1 MNYQNLLN
9 DIDNGKSI
17 ISKIENEIQ
26 AIGLKINQT
35 ISLID
40 DKFLSIAIEDVL
52 LSLPSKAIGSQTYA
66 KRLNSQSDLY
76 QDSQFNKIIRF
87 LDLIESIEND
97 YNDSYSSVGRRYLKN
112 PDKSATV
119 TLVSKYS
126 LIKTEYQLMNVLVE
140 AVRTNKVL
148 FNKIYNK
155 LEDRG
160 VFLTTYDK
168 MNIQNLSTIA
178 DNMISLVEQSFL
190 MNENLSSIN
199 NELWEANTKLEDMSD
214 SMGKLDKSV
223 KAGNLLNAV
232 QTYQLYKINK
242 NTNK

>member
-1 MNYQNLLN
+1 M
-9 DIDNGKSI
+9 
-17 ISKIENEIQ
+17 E
-26 AIGLKINQT
+26 
-35 ISLID
+35 
-40 DKFLSIAIEDVL
+40 
-52 LSLPSKAIGSQTYA
+52 
-66 KRLNSQSDLY
+66 
-76 QDSQFNKIIRF
+76 
-87 LDLIESIEND
+87 DLIII
-97 YNDSYSSVGRRYLKN
+97 
-112 PDKSATV
+112 
-119 TLVSKYS
+119 
-126 LIKTEYQLMNVLVE
+126 LI
-140 AVRTNKVL
+140 RI

-190 MNENLSSIN
+190 MNDNLSSIN

-242 NTNK
+242 NTKNTNK